1 MKNKKG
7 FTLIE
12 LLAVIVILAILLA
25 VAIPRV
31 TNYISGSRRD
41 SLVTTARE
49 FADTVEKDATKEIY
63 ELPISNNDITIVS
76 LNLMNLQKGGSKS
89 PFNAKW
95 AYSNSYVAIVNVGTD
110 IDPIY
115 KYYVTLSDKKK
126 YSLPLVESEKINSKQ
141 IVRNGDLT
149 SITPICGS
157 KEGEYKV
164 MGKIKGLEELNPTG
178 SWNATIYMDSSEE
191 GC

>member
-95 AYSNSYVAIVNVGTD
+95 VYSNSYVAIVNIGTD

-141 IVRNGDLT
+141 IVRNGDLA